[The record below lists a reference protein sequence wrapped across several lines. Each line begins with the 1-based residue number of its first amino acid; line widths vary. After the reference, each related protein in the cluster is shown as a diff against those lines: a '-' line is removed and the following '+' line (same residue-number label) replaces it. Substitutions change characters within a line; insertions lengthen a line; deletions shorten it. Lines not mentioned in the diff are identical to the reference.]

1 MRSYL
6 GHLASCHLPTATWAG
21 INDPCNYYTICSLPS
36 IIVRGPAVT
45 QNKSQLVHVMNE
57 VWYSDAF
64 APKFVLRKVFSIARS
79 QLLVG
84 E

>member
-1 MRSYL
+1 MNTNNKAALSRKKHVLLLQETTLNSQT
-6 GHLASCHLPTATWAG
+6 SPVTA
-21 INDPCNYYTICSLPS
+21 
-36 IIVRGPAVT
+36 RGSTSKGGNLLRPDY
-45 QNKSQLVHVMNE
+45 QLVHVMNE